1 MAWSEWR
8 LSARLGFS
16 CGGVLVQYDGQ
27 GHRIAK
33 IVRKADGEE
42 VTCERMVSKSAP
54 SGECLRA
61 NRYSRFRCGAGGLLS
76 HAFGVHR

>member
-1 MAWSEWR
+1 M
-8 LSARLGFS
+8 S

-27 GHRIAK
+27 GRRMAK
-33 IVRKADGEE
+33 IGRKVDGED
-42 VTCERMVSKSAP
+42 VAYERAVSKAAP

-61 NRYSRFRCGAGGLLS
+61 NRCLRFRCGAGGLLS